1 MKTDMFCE
9 GTQIKDV
16 PVLVEILDALDKDL
30 DRIEIGDDV
39 YIVDSWKTLDDLRT
53 VQEHKEHDDG

>member
-1 MKTDMFCE
+1 MKTDIFCE

-16 PVLVEILDALDKDL
+16 PVLSEILDALDKDL
-30 DRIEIGDDV
+30 DRIKIGDDV

-53 VQEHKEHDDG
+53 VQVHKEHDDE